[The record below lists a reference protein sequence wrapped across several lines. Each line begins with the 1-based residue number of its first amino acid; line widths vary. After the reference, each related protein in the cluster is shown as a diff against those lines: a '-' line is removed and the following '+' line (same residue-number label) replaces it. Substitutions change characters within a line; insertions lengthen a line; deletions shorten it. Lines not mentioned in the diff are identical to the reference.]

1 MSVPWRHAVSAALC
15 VSACALLP
23 AAALA
28 AGGSQLSASLTPET
42 LGKATTVGIGFQ
54 LQGTSSPL
62 TGLELRLPAG
72 VTAGFNT
79 LGLETCAVPELESQ
93 GPASCPTDSVVG
105 LGDAV
110 VAVPLGA
117 EQLLEPVSIKMFM
130 APSVK
135 EHTQFVFYA
144 RGTNPVIDQLVF
156 EANLIGDSGL
166 FGARLDASIPT
177 VPGLPGSPV
186 ASVVSMQA
194 QIGPKSLR
202 YYVHRHGRTIAFTPE
217 GFDVPASCPRGG
229 FPFGAIF
236 TFADGGHESAAT
248 RVPCPDKNK

>member
-1 MSVPWRHAVSAALC
+1 MISPWRHATSAALC
-15 VSACALLP
+15 VLACALLP
-23 AAALA
+23 AGALA
-28 AGGSQLSASLTPET
+28 AGGSQLSASLAPEA

-54 LQGTSSPL
+54 LRDTTSPL
-62 TGLELRLPAG
+62 TELELRLPAG

-79 LGLETCAVPELESQ
+79 LGLETCAVSTLEAQ
-93 GPASCPTDSVVG
+93 GPSSCPGNSVVG
-105 LGDAV
+105 LGNAV
-110 VAVPLGA
+110 VAVPLGS
-117 EQLLEPVSIKMFM
+117 ERLLEPVSIKMFM

-202 YYVHRHGRTIAFTPE
+202 YHVRRHGRTVAFTPE

-236 TFADGGHESAAT
+236 TFADGSHESAAT
-248 RVPCPDKNK
+248 QVPCPDNNK

>member
-1 MSVPWRHAVSAALC
+1 MSMPWRHVISAALC
-15 VSACALLP
+15 LLACALLP
-23 AAALA
+23 AVALS
-28 AGGSQLSASLTPET
+28 AGGSQLSASLAPEV

-54 LQGTSSPL
+54 LRNATSPL
-62 TGLELRLPAG
+62 TGLARRLPAG

-79 LGLETCAVPELESQ
+79 LGLETCAVTELEAQ
-93 GPASCPTDSVVG
+93 GPASCPANSVVG

-110 VAVPLGA
+110 VAVPLGS

-144 RGTNPVIDQLVF
+144 RGTSPVIDQLVF
-156 EANLIGDSGL
+156 EANLIGDSGI

-186 ASVVSMQA
+186 ASVVGMQA

-202 YYVHRHGRTIAFTPE
+202 YHVRRHGRMVTFTPE

-236 TFADGGHESAAT
+236 TFANGSHESATT
-248 RVPCPDKNK
+248 RVPCPDNNK